1 MAHSLFA
8 LVAAAAFAFE
18 EYWSNKQPL
27 VDVTRDGSFL
37 SDWDWDDKVPPCSF
51 FNGSYEYTGGLCSHF
66 ALARMSSATQIEST
80 DRALACAAHFQTD
93 CILSPEVGLSIPA
106 AFIYDQFAGLKM
118 VIAPKIL
125 LLTEHNS
132 TVKRIGFQ
140 NPDSRTSITMHFND
154 TINVQY
160 LRGGTRVME
169 SETMSGS
176 SAYCVQLLRRAFDG
190 QCWREID

>member
-1 MAHSLFA
+1 MCYISGEGMAHSLFA

-27 VDVTRDGSFL
+27 VEVTRDGSFL
-37 SDWDWDDKVPPCSF
+37 SDWDWDDKVPSCSF

-106 AFIYDQFAGLKM
+106 ACGGPLFAQQ
-118 VIAPKIL
+118 
-125 LLTEHNS
+125 
-132 TVKRIGFQ
+132 RCQ
-140 NPDSRTSITMHFND
+140 YDSREEPCKTT
-154 TINVQY
+154 
-160 LRGGTRVME
+160 ME
-169 SETMSGS
+169 SRT
-176 SAYCVQLLRRAFDG
+176 
-190 QCWREID
+190 QC